1 MGGRKKPLTLMA
13 SLRKLDRSSI
23 WHCQFYVTD
32 PTTGGLKQV
41 RKSTGETSKKKALAR
56 AIEMERA
63 ARQTMACDDDEK
75 TQLIKAIHSQL
86 GQDIARGTISGAGL
100 RKHFSAMMQIL
111 TGEEMKIPTIKSW
124 CDEWLDRK
132 TAAGSSKATM
142 ARYKGHVKTF
152 IEWLGTERS
161 RKPLESLSTSDM
173 ERFKQALQARG
184 IVGKTVLSYTKDIGA
199 IYSGA
204 MREGIVSF
212 NPMKAVSA
220 PSTDDSHDRKPFTES
235 EVQAL
240 IDSAPSEEWRGM
252 ILAAAFTGLRL
263 GDVARLQWSSIDLQK
278 KLITLMPAKTARKK
292 REVMIPIHPDLLAYL
307 EQVTITD
314 DEPCAFVFPELAKL
328 GIGSREGLSQ
338 TFVKIMSDAGVSRGK
353 PSKEKAE
360 GAGRITYERGFHSLR
375 HTFTTWLRTAG
386 VSEEDR
392 MSLTG
397 HSTRDSHAK
406 YSHANEVNLREAMDK
421 LKTLKGTSNE

>member
-1 MGGRKKPLTLMA
+1 
-13 SLRKLDRSSI
+13 
-23 WHCQFYVTD
+23 
-32 PTTGGLKQV
+32 
-41 RKSTGETSKKKALAR
+41 
-56 AIEMERA
+56 MERA
-63 ARQTMACDDDEK
+63 ARQTMASDDDEK

-124 CDEWLDRK
+124 CNEWLDRK

-142 ARYKGHVKTF
+142 ARYKGHVKAF
-152 IEWLGTERS
+152 LDWLGVERS
-161 RKPLESLSTSDM
+161 QKPLESLSTSDM

-240 IDSAPSEEWRGM
+240 IDSSPTEEWRGM

-292 REVMIPIHPDLLAYL
+292 REVMIPIHPDLLTYL

-314 DEPCAFVFPELAKL
+314 DEPCAFVFPELAQL

-406 YSHANEVNLREAMDK
+406 YSHANEDNLRDAMDK
-421 LKTLKGTSNE
+421 LKTLKGVSEQ

>member
-1 MGGRKKPLTLMA
+1 
-13 SLRKLDRSSI
+13 
-23 WHCQFYVTD
+23 
-32 PTTGGLKQV
+32 
-41 RKSTGETSKKKALAR
+41 
-56 AIEMERA
+56 
-63 ARQTMACDDDEK
+63 
-75 TQLIKAIHSQL
+75 
-86 GQDIARGTISGAGL
+86 
-100 RKHFSAMMQIL
+100 
-111 TGEEMKIPTIKSW
+111 
-124 CDEWLDRK
+124 
-132 TAAGSSKATM
+132 
-142 ARYKGHVKTF
+142 
-152 IEWLGTERS
+152 
-161 RKPLESLSTSDM
+161 
-173 ERFKQALQARG
+173 LQARG

-212 NPMKAVSA
+212 NPMKAVA
-220 PSTDDSHDRKPFTES
+220 PPSTDDSHDRKPFTES

-278 KLITLMPAKTARKK
+278 KMIALIPAKTARKK

-307 EQVTITD
+307 EQVTITED
-314 DEPCAFVFPELAKL
+314 QPCAFVFPELAQL

-406 YSHANEVNLREAMDK
+406 YSHANEDNLRNAVGK
-421 LKTLKGTSNE
+421 LSGLKGGSEQ

>member
-1 MGGRKKPLTLMA
+1 MA
-13 SLRKLDRSSI
+13 SLRKNNRSNV
-23 WHCQFYVTD
+23 WYAQYYVTD
-32 PTTGGLKQV
+32 PTTGELAQV

-56 AIEMERA
+56 AAEMERA
-63 ARQTMACDDDEK
+63 AKQTIQRDDDEQ
-75 TQLIKAIHSQL
+75 TQHVKAIHTQL
-86 GQDIARGTISGAGL
+86 GQEIARGTINGAAL
-100 RKHFSAMMQIL
+100 RKYFSSMMQVI
-111 TGEEMKIPTIKSW
+111 TGEEMNIPTIKSW
-124 CDEWLDRK
+124 CNEWLDRK

-142 ARYKGHVKTF
+142 ARYKGHSKAF
-152 IEWLGTERS
+152 LDWLGVDRS
-161 RKPLESLSTSDM
+161 QKPLESVSTSDM

-204 MREGIVSF
+204 VREGIISF
-212 NPMKAVSA
+212 NPMKAVAA

-235 EVQAL
+235 EVQAM
-240 IDSAPSEEWRGM
+240 IDSAPNEEWRGM

-263 GDVARLQWSSIDLQK
+263 GDVARLQWSSIDLEK
-278 KLITLMPAKTARKK
+278 KMITLMPAKTKRKK
-292 REVMIPIHPDLLAYL
+292 REVMIPIQPDLLAYL

-328 GIGSREGLSQ
+328 GIGTREGLSQ
-338 TFVKIMSDAGVSRGK
+338 NFVKIMVAAGVSRGK

-360 GAGRITYERGFHSLR
+360 GAGRITFERGFHSLR
-375 HTFTTWLRTAG
+375 HTFTTWLRSAG

-392 MSLTG
+392 MALTG

-406 YSHANEVNLREAMDK
+406 YSHANEDNLREAIGK
-421 LKTLKGTSNE
+421 LSSLKGKDHE

>member
-1 MGGRKKPLTLMA
+1 MA
-13 SLRKLDRSSI
+13 SLRKNNRSNV
-23 WHCQFYVTD
+23 WYAQYYVTD
-32 PTTGGLKQV
+32 PTTGELAQV

-56 AIEMERA
+56 AAEMERA
-63 ARQTMACDDDEK
+63 AKQTIQRDDDEQ
-75 TQLIKAIHSQL
+75 TQHVKAIHTQL
-86 GQDIARGTISGAGL
+86 GQEIARGTINGAAL
-100 RKHFSAMMQIL
+100 RKYFSSMMQVI
-111 TGEEMKIPTIKSW
+111 TGEEMNIPTIKSW
-124 CDEWLDRK
+124 CNEWLDRK

-142 ARYKGHVKTF
+142 ARYKGHSKAF
-152 IEWLGTERS
+152 LDWLGVDRS
-161 RKPLESLSTSDM
+161 QKPLESVSTSDM

-204 MREGIVSF
+204 VREGIISF
-212 NPMKAVSA
+212 NPMKAVAA

-235 EVQAL
+235 EVQAM
-240 IDSAPSEEWRGM
+240 IDSAPNEEWRGM

-263 GDVARLQWSSIDLQK
+263 GDVARLQWSSIDLEK
-278 KLITLMPAKTARKK
+278 KMITLMPAKTKRKK
-292 REVMIPIHPDLLAYL
+292 REVMIPIQPDLLAYL

-328 GIGSREGLSQ
+328 GIGTREGLSQ
-338 TFVKIMSDAGVSRGK
+338 NFVKIMVAAGVSRGK

-360 GAGRITYERGFHSLR
+360 GAGRITFERGFHSLR
-375 HTFTTWLRTAG
+375 HTFTTWLRSAG

-392 MSLTG
+392 MALTG

-406 YSHANEVNLREAMDK
+406 YSHANEDNQ
-421 LKTLKGTSNE
+421 